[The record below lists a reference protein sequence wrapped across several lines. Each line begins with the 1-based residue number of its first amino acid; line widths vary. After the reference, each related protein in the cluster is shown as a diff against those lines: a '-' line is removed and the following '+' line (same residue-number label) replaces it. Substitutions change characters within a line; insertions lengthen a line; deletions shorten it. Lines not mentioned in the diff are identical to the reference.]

1 MNTDAPRPKK
11 VPAQAEES
19 RPVVSTNSYYQL
31 LLKKCRSRRALK
43 PATDPTRPVGSE
55 VK

>member
-1 MNTDAPRPKK
+1 MNTDTSRPKK

-19 RPVVSTNSYYQL
+19 RSAVSTNSYYQL
-31 LLKKCRSRRALK
+31 LLNKCRSRRALK

-55 VK
+55 AK